1 MTFFSL
7 GCSPL
12 SVLLPLWCYSQGLRP
27 VVQLSV
33 QRQPCWAGLH
43 LAFWPDCW
51 VIRWSICCEVVQVFF
66 SSVVAEC
73 TPTGML
79 DSCSSRFFSRFKLG
93 DTWTLHG
100 LVVEGTEGP
109 FIFHLETCVHFKL
122 ECKLG
127 IFNGFSLA
135 GQSNS
140 SHRGVEV
147 IFICESRRCRAEL
160 QCVLLVKHEPC
171 WQCCMESGAVP
182 WLLSVTSAT
191 NAR

>member
-1 MTFFSL
+1 MFSRLACCCPTVCPETAVLSWASPGFLTWLLGDKMEHLLWSSASLFFF
-7 GCSPL
+7 P
-12 SVLLPLWCYSQGLRP
+12 
-27 VVQLSV
+27 
-33 QRQPCWAGLH
+33 
-43 LAFWPDCW
+43 
-51 VIRWSICCEVVQVFF
+51 
-66 SSVVAEC
+66 SVVAKC

-79 DSCSSRFFSRFKLG
+79 DSCSSRFFSGFKLG

-100 LVVEGTEGP
+100 LVVEGTEGA

-160 QCVLLVKHEPC
+160 QRVPLVKREPC
-171 WQCCMESGAVP
+171 WQCRVESGALP
-182 WLLSVTSAT
+182 RLLSVTSAT